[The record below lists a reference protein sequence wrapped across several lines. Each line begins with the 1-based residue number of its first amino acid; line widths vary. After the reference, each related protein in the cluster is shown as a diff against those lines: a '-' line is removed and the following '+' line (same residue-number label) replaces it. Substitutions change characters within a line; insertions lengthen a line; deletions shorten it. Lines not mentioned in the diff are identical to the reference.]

1 MEVRGHKWGC
11 VVDTETPGRGAVG
24 TNLTVTKKLR
34 LSPEGA
40 RRLERLAKEMD
51 MTESD
56 VLREGIHLVER
67 VRNRRALVEQLVA
80 MTEGETWTKT
90 PYNLK

>member
-1 MEVRGHKWGC
+1 M
-11 VVDTETPGRGAVG
+11 VDTETSARGDVG

-40 RRLERLAKEMD
+40 RRLERLAKEMG

-67 VRNRRALVEQLVA
+67 VRNRRAHIEGLVA
-80 MTEGETWTKT
+80 MAEGETWTKDRF
-90 PYNLK
+90 PLK

>member
-1 MEVRGHKWGC
+1 MAASSS
-11 VVDTETPGRGAVG
+11 DVG

-40 RRLERLAKEMD
+40 RKLERLAKEMD

-56 VLREGIHLVER
+56 VMREGIRLLER
-67 VRNRRALVEQLVA
+67 VRDRKAAVDDLVA
-80 MTEGETWTKT
+80 LAEGETWTKARF
-90 PYNLK
+90 PLK